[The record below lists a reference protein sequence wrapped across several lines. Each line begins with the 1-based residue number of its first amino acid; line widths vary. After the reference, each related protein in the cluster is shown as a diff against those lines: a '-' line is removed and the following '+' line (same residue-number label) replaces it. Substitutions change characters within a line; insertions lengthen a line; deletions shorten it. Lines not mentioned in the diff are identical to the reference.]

1 MQASETVY
9 EGADRRIF
17 ATGGGEDRLYL
28 EISDHY
34 SIFDWGTMSGSIAN
48 RGRALSIIAAYIFE
62 YLENP
67 ETWQHT
73 ALSPALKPIRSDW
86 LERRWNHLIF
96 CHWLAEHGAP
106 THYRALVGPDGKPL
120 SMKEAAASAEAVL
133 LEILKSRHLVPR
145 KVVLLEQPL
154 FFYEPPEPDGPRFH
168 VPLEFVFRFG
178 IAPGDRLTDRL
189 ITDRTYR
196 ATHGLEKQP
205 EAPGLFLRPVLEFY
219 TRLEPNRR
227 LLDLQEALIISG
239 LTPGHL
245 EEAIELSYN
254 IALALLALF
263 AGKGL
268 ELWEGKLEYV
278 AGPDGLRLAD
288 TVGPDCLRLFYEGT
302 EVGDGFL
309 RNAWAGAPDKSW
321 QSAARAAASSFQQLC
336 RDDLKA
342 APEPLGSGLKA
353 QADLMYG
360 ALANHI
366 VGRELFDNHPSLAEF
381 VASIRG
387 F

>member
-1 MQASETVY
+1 MMQSSEIVY
-9 EGADRRIF
+9 EGADRRVF
-17 ATGGGEDRLYL
+17 GTGGGEDRLYL

-34 SIFDWGTMSGSIAN
+34 SIFDWGRMPDRIAN
-48 RGRALSIIAAYIFE
+48 RGRALSVIAAYIFE
-62 YLENP
+62 HLENP

-73 ALSPALKPIRSDW
+73 AMSPALKPIRSDW

-106 THYRALVGPDGKPL
+106 THYRALVGPDSKPL
-120 SMKEAAASAEAVL
+120 SMKEAAASGQPVL
-133 LEILKSRHLVPR
+133 LDILKSLYLVPR
-145 KVVLLEQPL
+145 QVVILEQPL
-154 FFYEPPEPDGPRFH
+154 FFYQPPEPDGPRFH

-178 IAPGDRLTDRL
+178 IAPGDPLTGRLT
-189 ITDRTYR
+189 TDRTYR
-196 ATHGLEKQP
+196 AAHGLEKQP
-205 EAPGLFLRPVLEFY
+205 EAPGLFERPVLEFY
-219 TRLEPNRR
+219 TRLEPHRR
-227 LLDLQEALIISG
+227 LLDLREALLISG

-268 ELWEGKLEYV
+268 QLWEGKLEYV

-288 TVGPDCLRLFYEGT
+288 SVGPDRLRLFYEGT

-309 RNAWAGAPDKSW
+309 RNAYAATTWAGA
-321 QSAARAAASSFQQLC
+321 QAAASSRQQFC

-342 APEPLGSGLKA
+342 APEPLAPGLKA

-360 ALANHI
+360 VLANHI

-381 VASIRG
+381 VASAG
-387 F
+387 GS